1 MKSHLFLTLPL
12 VSCFAFVSCFPIPKD
27 GPKKKTTEKT
37 NATLTSEEQQKIEE
51 QREKMRLEELEKQ
64 KQLAGEEPLPTN
76 QTQNT
81 IVDPPAI
88 KTTTDYPFGTPIP
101 GKEGF
106 VFSPYNNK
114 MLDVRGIASGT
125 LVQDTTYPPT
135 EKKYFRVP

>member
-1 MKSHLFLTLPL
+1 MKFHLFITLPL
-12 VSCFAFVSCFPIPKD
+12 ISCFALVSCFPIPKEK
-27 GPKKKTTEKT
+27 PKKSGGAS
-37 NATLTSEEQQKIEE
+37 NPTLTDEEQQEIEK
-51 QREKMRLEELEKQ
+51 QRELLRQQELAKQ
-64 KQLAGEEPLPTN
+64 TELTNPETPPNN

-81 IVDPPAI
+81 VVDTPAI
-88 KTTTDYPFGTPIP
+88 KPKSDYPFGTPVP

-114 MLDVRGIASGT
+114 LLDVRGIASGT

>member
-27 GPKKKTTEKT
+27 GPKKKQTQQT

-51 QREKMRLEELEKQ
+51 QREKMRQDDLEKQ
-64 KQLAGEEPLPTN
+64 KQLANETALPTN

-81 IVDPPAI
+81 IVDPPVTKA
-88 KTTTDYPFGTPIP
+88 TSDYPFGTPIP
-101 GKEGF
+101 GREGF

-114 MLDVRGIASGT
+114 MLDVRNIPSGT
-125 LVQDTTYPPT
+125 LVMDTTYPPS